1 MQFNRLRRRECL
13 TLIGG
18 AAAWPFAASA
28 QKPKNARL
36 GYLAPASNPDLQ
48 QVLLGGLRDLGYV
61 EGQNLAIEY
70 RFMLG
75 QSKSYDELAA
85 ALAGLAPDAIVVVG
99 TPPALAA
106 KRQTS
111 TIPIIMAPAADPLR
125 TGLVTSL
132 SRPGGNVTG
141 VSLYGSEIARKR
153 MEVFKEAVVGIQ
165 RIAVLANADNPL
177 HRHLWD
183 DLQPIG
189 PALGLEFR
197 LFVVP
202 GLDKLPAVFADVK
215 TEGFDAL
222 TLLTDAQFF
231 SARRRISS
239 LAAMHRLPAM
249 YESRDSVDDGGLIS
263 YGASIPDLTRRA
275 AAFVVKVI
283 NGAKPADRPIEQPT
297 KFELVI
303 NLKTAKALGLEFP
316 PMVLA
321 RADEVIE

>member
-1 MQFNRLRRRECL
+1 MNRRAFISAL
-13 TLIGG
+13 GG
-18 AAAWPFAASA
+18 AAAWPLAANA
-28 QKPKNARL
+28 QRAPRAARL
-36 GYLAPASNPDLQ
+36 GYFAPASNPDLQ
-48 QVLLGGLRDLGYV
+48 EALLGALRGFGYV

-75 QSKSYDELAA
+75 QSKTYDELAA
-85 ALAGLAPDAIVVVG
+85 ELARRALDAIVVVG

-106 KRQTS
+106 KRQT
-111 TIPIIMAPAADPLR
+111 TNIPIIMAPAADPLR

-183 DLQPIG
+183 DLQPVG
-189 PALGLEFR
+189 PALGLQFR
-197 LFVVP
+197 LFVAP
-202 GLDKLPAVFADVK
+202 SLDELPAVFSDMK
-215 TEGFDAL
+215 TDGFDAL
-222 TLLTDAQFF
+222 TLLIDAQFF
-231 SARRRISS
+231 SARRQISG

-275 AAFVVKVI
+275 AAFVVKVV
-283 NGAKPADRPIEQPT
+283 NGAKPADLPIEQPT

-303 NLKTAKALGLEFP
+303 NLKTAKALGLEVP
-316 PMVLA
+316 TMLLA